1 MMKLDQT
8 QNTHNIIYH
17 SFGFHKPMPL
27 LNINNEDNKEMRAKE
42 GQVARWCRI
51 EQWSPDG
58 ANPPLP
64 CPPPPQYNTMQC
76 NAMQCTLNHVAKVDV
91 KHVSHRSFGVLHPT
105 REPVETVLWSEK
117 SFDNFGSEPR
127 NIWLVLGCSLVKKK
141 KRISKNEAG

>member
-17 SFGFHKPMPL
+17 SFGFHKPTPL
-27 LNINNEDNKEMRAKE
+27 LNVNNEDNKEMRAKE

-64 CPPPPQYNTMQC
+64 CPPPQC
-76 NAMQCTLNHVAKVDV
+76 NAMQCTLNHIAKVDV
-91 KHVSHRSFGVLHPT
+91 KHVSHLSFGILHPN
-105 REPVETVLWSEK
+105 RGPVVAVLWSEK
-117 SFDNFGSEPR
+117 SFGSELR
-127 NIWLVLGCSLVKKK
+127 DNWLVLGCSVVETSSQA
-141 KRISKNEAG
+141 SKLR